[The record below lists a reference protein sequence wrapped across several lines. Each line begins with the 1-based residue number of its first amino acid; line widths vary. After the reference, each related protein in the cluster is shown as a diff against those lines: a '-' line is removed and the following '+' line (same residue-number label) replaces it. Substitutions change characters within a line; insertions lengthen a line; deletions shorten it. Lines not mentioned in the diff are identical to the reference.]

1 MKKQQQNP
9 SQYRQFR
16 QPAALSPE
24 LLEEL
29 KMLKSLE
36 QREAQQAQA

>member
-1 MKKQQQNP
+1 MKKPQNT
-9 SQYRQFR
+9 SQYRNLR
-16 QPAALSPE
+16 QATTLSPE

-36 QREAQQAQA
+36 ARETQQAQA